1 MSASCS
7 HLLPSVAAELDR
19 PVEERISRLR
29 RPFWIGYTRAQAI
42 LTQLEELLTH
52 PGTHRMPNLLLV
64 GDTNNG
70 KTMLVRRFVELHP
83 AAQGRWGT
91 QHQVLLIQAPP
102 LPDQRRLY
110 FAILNAL
117 QAPYRP
123 SGLIAALAAQT
134 ATLLRKV
141 GVRMLILD
149 EIHHL
154 LAGHLEKQRQFLYIL
169 KHLSNELQIS
179 LVGVGIKEALRAV
192 HTDTQ
197 MGNRFDPV
205 GLPRWTLDREFRIL
219 LSSFEQALPLRYPS
233 HLADQELATML
244 FTLSEGTIGELAKL
258 LSAAAAAAIRTG
270 RERVDRE
277 VLQQIGWIRPS
288 GRKASVERMTA

>member
-1 MSASCS
+1 MSHPFP
-7 HLLPSVAAELDR
+7 HLLASTAAELDR

-29 RPFWIGYTRAQAI
+29 RPFWIGYTRAQTI
-42 LTQLEELLTH
+42 LEQLENLLTH
-52 PGTHRMPNLLLV
+52 PGTHRMPNLLIV

-83 AAQGRWGT
+83 AEQGRLGT
-91 QHQVLLIQAPP
+91 QRRVLLIQAPP
-102 LPDQRRLY
+102 MPDQRRLH
-110 FAILNAL
+110 FAILDAL

-123 SGLIAALAAQT
+123 SGLIAALATQT

-141 GVRMLILD
+141 GVRMLIID

-205 GLPRWTLDREFRIL
+205 GLPRWRLDREFRML
-219 LSSFEQALPLRYPS
+219 LMSFEQALPLRSPS
-233 HLADQELATML
+233 HLANQDLATAL

-258 LSAAAAAAIRTG
+258 LSAAATAAIRTG
-270 RERVDRE
+270 QERITVDI
-277 VLQQIGWIRPS
+277 LHQTGWIRPS
-288 GRKASVERMTA
+288 ERKAAVERMTG